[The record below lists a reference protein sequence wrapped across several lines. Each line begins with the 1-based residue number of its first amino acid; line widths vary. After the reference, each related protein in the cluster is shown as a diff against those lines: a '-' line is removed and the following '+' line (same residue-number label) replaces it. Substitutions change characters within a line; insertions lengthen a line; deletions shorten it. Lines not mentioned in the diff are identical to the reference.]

1 MKKKAVLYAI
11 FSVHIVM
18 AVVVLRFLPA
28 EVPFHWNWKG
38 EVDQW
43 VPARSFVWMSLLPIT
58 LYFIL
63 GTIVPR
69 IDPKH
74 ESWKIHGRAYG
85 IVITVISCMFIPLH
99 WLIAVI
105 SVGIPVRMDIVIRL
119 LVGTVFLVSGNYMG
133 KFRHNYFCGIRTPW
147 TLASETVW
155 RKTHRCGA
163 VVFIVMG
170 LLMVLGACIPHRLTG
185 ALVSLS
191 GIVGIPYLVVYSW
204 IVYRNENKAA
214 QEDKA

>member
-1 MKKKAVLYAI
+1 
-11 FSVHIVM
+11 
-18 AVVVLRFLPA
+18 
-28 EVPFHWNWKG
+28 
-38 EVDQW
+38 
-43 VPARSFVWMSLLPIT
+43 
-58 LYFIL
+58 
-63 GTIVPR
+63 
-69 IDPKH
+69 
-74 ESWKIHGRAYG
+74 
-85 IVITVISCMFIPLH
+85 
-99 WLIAVI
+99 
-105 SVGIPVRMDIVIRL
+105 
-119 LVGTVFLVSGNYMG
+119 MG

-155 RKTHRCGA
+155 RKTHRRGA

>member
-1 MKKKAVLYAI
+1 MKKKVVLYTV
-11 FSVHIVM
+11 FTVHIVM
-18 AVVVLRFLPA
+18 AFVALRFLPD

-38 EVDQW
+38 EIDQW
-43 VPARSFVWMSLLPIT
+43 VPARYLAWMSLLPVV
-58 LYFIL
+58 LYFFL
-63 GTIVPR
+63 GIIVPR

-155 RKTHRCGA
+155 RKTHRRGA